1 MVVWRAASVL
11 ASACSAAAVASAGP
25 ARSVTAFTV
34 SGTQIFHATHDEW
47 QVTDNRSPTETSLA
61 ALEAG
66 DQSTETIA
74 PAAALTT

>member
-1 MVVWRAASVL
+1 MVVWRVASVL
-11 ASACSAAAVASAGP
+11 ESACSAAAVAIAVP
-25 ARSVTAFTV
+25 TRSVTAFTV
-34 SGTQIFHATHDEW
+34 SGTQIFHAPHDEW
-47 QVTDNRSPTETSLA
+47 QVADNRCPTETSLA